1 MKSNYRIFTAV
12 FLSAVLTATAPLT
25 VCGAE
30 VFSAG
35 ESFSDETGKCFL
47 QCFTQNVSVME
58 RGVFLPY

>member
-30 VFSAG
+30 VFCHIDRYGSAG
-35 ESFSDETGKCFL
+35 WRDWNGISGTA
-47 QCFTQNVSVME
+47 
-58 RGVFLPY
+58 

>member
-12 FLSAVLTATAPLT
+12 FLSAIMTAAAPLT

-35 ESFSDETGKCFL
+35 ES
-47 QCFTQNVSVME
+47 SVME

>member
-35 ESFSDETGKCFL
+35 EYKKRCDTG
-47 QCFTQNVSVME
+47 ME
-58 RGVFLPY
+58 